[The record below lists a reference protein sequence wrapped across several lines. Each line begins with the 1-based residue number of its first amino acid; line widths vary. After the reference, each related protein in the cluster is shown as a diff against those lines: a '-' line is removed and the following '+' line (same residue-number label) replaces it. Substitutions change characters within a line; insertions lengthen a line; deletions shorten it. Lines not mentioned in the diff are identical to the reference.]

1 MNNEKK
7 LKKGPHIVMSISKD
21 PDGIEVRE
29 DIAGNI
35 PEISALMTTYLIH
48 LCQTF
53 AKKPATKD
61 GKQLK
66 AREILMGIVLA
77 AVSQVD
83 VPLEGVDIDD

>member
-1 MNNEKK
+1 MKQNSK
-7 LKKGPHIVMSISKD
+7 PHIVMSINKD
-21 PDGIEVRE
+21 NNGIEVRE

-77 AVSQVD
+77 AVSQID
-83 VPLEGVDIDD
+83 MPLEGVDIDD

>member
-1 MNNEKK
+1 MKQNSNI
-7 LKKGPHIVMSISKD
+7 HIVMSITKD
-21 PDGIEVRE
+21 HDGIEVRE
-29 DIAGNI
+29 DISGTI
-35 PEISALMTTYLIH
+35 PEISSLMTTYLIH

-53 AKKPATKD
+53 SNKPTTKD

-77 AVSQVD
+77 AVSQID